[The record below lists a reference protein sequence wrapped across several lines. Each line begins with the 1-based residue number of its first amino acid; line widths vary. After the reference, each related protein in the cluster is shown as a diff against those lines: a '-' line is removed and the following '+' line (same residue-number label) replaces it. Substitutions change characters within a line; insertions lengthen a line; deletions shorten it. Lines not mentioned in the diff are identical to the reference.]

1 MVRYLEGRDHGGPL
15 VARSTVMGVALAGLS
30 TMVGFGSL
38 MIARHQGIYSLG
50 LLLTLG
56 SFCGLFAA
64 LAVLPVILR
73 MLPRPVAALT
83 VPTAA
88 RSSSAA

>member
-1 MVRYLEGRDHGGPL
+1 
-15 VARSTVMGVALAGLS
+15 
-30 TMVGFGSL
+30 

-56 SFCGLFAA
+56 SFCGLFAS

-73 MLPRPVAALT
+73 MLPRPVAAST
-83 VPTAA
+83 VPAAA

>member
-1 MVRYLEGRDHGGPL
+1 
-15 VARSTVMGVALAGLS
+15 
-30 TMVGFGSL
+30 MVGFGSL
-38 MIARHQGIYSLG
+38 MIAHHQGIYSLG

-56 SFCGLFAA
+56 SFCGLVAA

-73 MLPRPVAALT
+73 MLPRPVAVT
-83 VPTAA
+83 TAPAVA